1 MSIIP
6 VVICKDVSKE
16 YKRGKEVVVALK
28 DINLEVNE
36 GDFLLIVGPSG
47 CGKTT
52 LLNIMAGLDQPSSG
66 RVIFDGMDT
75 DKIDEKEFPKIRRQ
89 KIGFVFQE
97 FNLIKDMSVF
107 ENVTSPLWP
116 SPPKI
121 KNKEIEEKA
130 YHVLRAV
137 DLIDR
142 KDHKPNQLS
151 GGEQQRAAIA
161 RALVNSP
168 RVIFCDEP
176 TGNLDTKAGEEFFE
190 VLVKLNKEQ
199 KSTIVVVTHNDLWKK
214 YASKIVR
221 MSDGKIV

>member
-1 MSIIP
+1 MANIP
-6 VVICKDVSKE
+6 VVTCSDVSKE
-16 YKRGKEVVVALK
+16 YKRGKEILVVLK

-36 GDFLLIVGPSG
+36 GDFMLIVGPSG

-52 LLNIMAGLDQPSSG
+52 LLNVMSGLDQPTTG
-66 RVIFDGMDT
+66 RVILDGVDT
-75 DKIDEKEFPKIRRQ
+75 DRIDEKEFPKIRRE

-97 FNLIKDMSVF
+97 FNLIKDMTVF

-116 SPPKI
+116 TGQ

-130 YHVLRAV
+130 YSVLRAV

-151 GGEQQRAAIA
+151 GGEQQRVAIA
-161 RALVNSP
+161 RALINSP
-168 RVIFCDEP
+168 RVVFCDEP

-190 VLVKLNKEQ
+190 VLVKLNKEEN
-199 KSTIVVVTHNDLWKK
+199 STIVVVTHNDLWKK
-214 YASKIVR
+214 YAARVIK
-221 MSDGKIV
+221 MLDGKIV